1 MERLWLKSYPAGVPP
16 TIDDTLY
23 GSLIDLIDEAFRK
36 HAARTA
42 YIGFGVGMTFGELDA
57 RSRAFAAWLQS
68 TGLRR
73 GDRVALMMPNV
84 LQYPVALAGVLRA
97 GMVIVNVNPLYTARE
112 LEYQLK
118 DSGARAI
125 VILENFAHVLEQ
137 VVANTSIESW
147 WSPEWVT
154 CWVA

>member
-73 GDRVALMMPNV
+73 GDL
-84 LQYPVALAGVLRA
+84 
-97 GMVIVNVNPLYTARE
+97 
-112 LEYQLK
+112 
-118 DSGARAI
+118 
-125 VILENFAHVLEQ
+125 
-137 VVANTSIESW
+137 VVAAAEQEVPDPAALQEPDEHPGPHQRDDECDTIGDTVVPFDDRSVVVDVHSEMG
-147 WSPEWVT
+147 T
-154 CWVA
+154 DA